1 MRSLLHVGNKMIAVT
16 LVLLTIAA
24 VFIPSFGILNNV
36 QDYLVHFLF
45 FLIVSGLIGLVISN
59 ETVLFTSFGCA
70 AILAIFLKNASNT
83 ELKNPN
89 INDEIRLS
97 VAHLNLSL
105 VTDVSD
111 VVKVLNHPEIEVV
124 SFQEYTPDWGNIIP
138 MISDSFPYSFQDVR
152 MDLYGKALF
161 SKYKIVNS
169 EILDHQGIP
178 NIMVKVQ
185 KDENVFTIFSTY
197 LTPALDKNSK
207 FQARQQIEVLEKTIN
222 QDKDNLI
229 VMGEFNQVYWSH
241 DIISFR
247 NKTSLLNSRRNVNPS
262 TFKMPYD
269 HIFYTPSLECYYFE
283 DLIDTGANHIGCR
296 GSFQLKKN

>member
-1 MRSLLHVGNKMIAVT
+1 MRSILRVGNKIIAVI
-16 LVLLTIAA
+16 LILLTVTA
-24 VFIPSFGILNNV
+24 VFIPSFGIFNNV

-45 FLIVSGLIGLVISN
+45 FLLVSGLIGLVIGN
-59 ETVLFTSFGCA
+59 QTILFTSFGCA

-83 ELKNPN
+83 ELKDPN

-105 VTDVSD
+105 ITDVKD
-111 VVKVLNHPEIEVV
+111 VMKVLSHPEIEVV

-138 MISDSFPYSFQDVR
+138 MISDSFPYSFKDVR
-152 MDLYGKALF
+152 IDLYGKALF
-161 SKYKIVNS
+161 SKYKIVHS
-169 EILDHQGIP
+169 EIIDHQGIP
-178 NIMVKVQ
+178 NLIVKVQ
-185 KDENVFTIFSTY
+185 KDENEFTIYSAY

-207 FQARQQIEVLEKTIN
+207 LMARHQIEILEKIIN

-247 NKTSLLNSRRNVNPS
+247 NKTSLLNSRRTVNPS

-283 DLIDTGANHIGCR
+283 DLIDTSANHIGCL